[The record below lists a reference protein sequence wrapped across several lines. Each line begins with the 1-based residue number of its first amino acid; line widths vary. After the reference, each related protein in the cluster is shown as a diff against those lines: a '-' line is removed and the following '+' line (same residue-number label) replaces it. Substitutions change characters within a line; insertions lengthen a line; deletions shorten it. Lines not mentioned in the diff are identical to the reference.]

1 MKMIDKISAVFLL
14 TAFIFSAAWYTD
26 YLKSRNQWLADIMV
40 CMGDDNSRAAYN
52 RCFIE
57 TKRRF

>member
-1 MKMIDKISAVFLL
+1 MKTADKIATVFLL
-14 TAFIFSAAWYTD
+14 TAFISSSVWYTD
-26 YLKSRNQWLADIMV
+26 YLKRQKQWLSDIMV
-40 CMGDDNSRAAYN
+40 CMGDDNSRAAYD